1 MTRNQIFA
9 RDGHRCV
16 YCGEIFPAEELSV
29 DHVQPRVRGGDRSG
43 GNLVTACRG
52 CNTLKGHR
60 KLADFLSAEPIARKH
75 FFALATAVWP
85 RHLRAVKEQLERS
98 DFKRAQRRKSAR

>member
-1 MTRNQIFA
+1 MTRTQVFA
-9 RDGHRCV
+9 RDKYRCV
-16 YCGEIFPAEELSV
+16 YCGEIFPAEELTV

-60 KLADFLSAEPIARKH
+60 KLADFLSAEPVARKN

-85 RHLRAVKEQLERS
+85 RHLRAVEEQL
-98 DFKRAQRRKSAR
+98 ARRDAKHARRRDPGR